1 MTNTGNRLASLRNV
15 AALLV
20 LVEKLES
27 RAAGL
32 PGMGTFYGPS
42 GYGKT
47 SAGIVAMN
55 EFQTCLVECKSLWT
69 TKSFLEAVVSEL
81 GLRPAKTQASM
92 FSQAAEALAR
102 SGRTL
107 IVDEAD
113 HLVRGN
119 KIEVVRGL
127 HEEAGVAVVLVGEE
141 LLPQKLQMIER
152 VHGRMLDWVAAE
164 PGSIDDVKK
173 LADIYCPGIAI
184 DPTAFSDILT
194 ASRASIRRISVN
206 LAAIFEQAR
215 LLGLTR
221 IGRAEIAA
229 IRLFSG
235 EAPAPR
241 RIVA

>member
-1 MTNTGNRLASLRNV
+1 MTHSGNRLASLRNV

-20 LVEKLES
+20 LVEKLQS

-55 EFQTCLVECKSLWT
+55 EFQACLVECKSLWT
-69 TKSFLEAVVSEL
+69 NKTLLEAIVSEL
-81 GLRPAKTQASM
+81 GLRPAKTQAAL

-113 HLVRGN
+113 HLVKGN

-141 LLPQKLQMIER
+141 LLPQKLQSIER
-152 VHGRMLDWVAAE
+152 VHGRMLDWIAAE
-164 PGSIDDVKK
+164 PGSVDDVKK
-173 LADIYCPGIAI
+173 LAGIYCPNVEI
-184 DPTAFSDILT
+184 DPSIYGEILT

-206 LAAIFEQAR
+206 LATIHEQAR
-215 LLGLTR
+215 LMGLARVTK
-221 IGRAEIAA
+221 ADIASV
-229 IRLFSG
+229 RLFSG